1 MRTNWA
7 TADKKPYEIVD
18 VVTISKLM
26 QIIEL

>member
-7 TADKKPYEIVD
+7 TADKKQYEIVD